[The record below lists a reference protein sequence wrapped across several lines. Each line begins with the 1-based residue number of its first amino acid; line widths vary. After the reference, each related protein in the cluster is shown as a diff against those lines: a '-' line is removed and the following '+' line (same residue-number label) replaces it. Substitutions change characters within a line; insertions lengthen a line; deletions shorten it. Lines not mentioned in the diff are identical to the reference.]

1 MLERIRSRNASR
13 PTAPVL
19 TLLAAC
25 ASKEDSNGPRP
36 LSDTSS
42 RRVRPSIRTL
52 RRKGVGMNNRLLIGV
67 VLCLVAACSTE
78 PGNGGGGGGGNT
90 LAIAKGNPSGDGQS
104 ATVATTLPNP
114 LRVLVT
120 QGGSPL
126 AGRTVTWSASAGSS
140 VTASSTTDA
149 SGVATAQWTLG
160 QAAQGYTA
168 TASLSGATG
177 SPLSFTA
184 TATPGPAANLA
195 KVSGD
200 GQTGIVN
207 SMLAD
212 PLVARVTDQFN
223 NPVSGS
229 GVMWQVTNGTAT
241 VNPASSTT
249 GGTGAAQTVV
259 TLGGSAGAITIQA
272 VSTGLTGSPLSYT
285 ATANTL
291 PVQVTVQVT
300 NNVFT
305 PSSVTIAAGGTVTWH
320 WPASATNPHNVSPD
334 GTEPTRS
341 GNPVTGPNTY
351 QYTFNTPGV
360 YQYFCEVHGAAGG
373 IGMSGTVTVQ

>member
-1 MLERIRSRNASR
+1 
-13 PTAPVL
+13 
-19 TLLAAC
+19 
-25 ASKEDSNGPRP
+25 
-36 LSDTSS
+36 
-42 RRVRPSIRTL
+42 
-52 RRKGVGMNNRLLIGV
+52 MNNRLLIGV
-67 VLCLVAACSTE
+67 MVCLVAACSTE

-177 SPLSFTA
+177 SPVNFTA

-305 PSSVTIAAGGTVTWH
+305 PSSVTIAAGGTVTWD